1 MTTIADLTRFKNALE
16 AKKTERD
23 KLIGK
28 QESLMEK
35 LKALGFDTIQ
45 QAEDHLDSVEE
56 ILEQKE
62 KALAEE
68 LSLFQKE
75 FGGLL
80 V

>member
-1 MTTIADLTRFKNALE
+1 MTTITDITRFKNALE

>member
-1 MTTIADLTRFKNALE
+1 MTTIADLTRFKNVLE

-45 QAEDHLDSVEE
+45 QAEDHLN
-56 ILEQKE
+56 
-62 KALAEE
+62 
-68 LSLFQKE
+68 
-75 FGGLL
+75 
-80 V
+80 